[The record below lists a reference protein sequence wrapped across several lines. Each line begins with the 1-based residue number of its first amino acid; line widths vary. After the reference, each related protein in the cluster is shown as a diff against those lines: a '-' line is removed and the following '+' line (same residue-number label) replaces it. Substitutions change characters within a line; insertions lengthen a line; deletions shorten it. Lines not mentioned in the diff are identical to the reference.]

1 MSVPE
6 YAMPLITEVW
16 RECDPVASTSGR
28 YYRPEFGVPPKTLH
42 IYEAADAD
50 WERAHCKREAVRGWL
65 FDGSTFAQLSPVA
78 YPDYSRIPKGMYW
91 HTGMIEFCVDVEH
104 RRAVYDY
111 VLGPRYARGYKRTF
125 ASGEAIRLEPD
136 GRFLLWLS

>member
-16 RECDPVASTSGR
+16 RECDPVTATSGR
-28 YYRPEFGVPPKTLH
+28 YYKPNFGIPPKTLH

-50 WERAHCKREAVRGWL
+50 WENARCKRQALCGWL
-65 FDGSTFAQLSPVA
+65 FDGSSFTELSPLL
-78 YPDYSRIPKGMYW
+78 YPNYSEMPKGMYW
-91 HTGMIEFCVDVEH
+91 HTGLIEFCVDMKH

-111 VLGPRYARGYKRTF
+111 VLGPRYASGYKRRF
-125 ASGEAIRLEPD
+125 APDEAIRLEAD
-136 GRFLLWLS
+136 RRFLLWVS